1 MSARRPSHLFLPLA
15 CGGALALLAA
25 LWLSPGAPARWRQW
39 QPPAPQMPALD
50 DVQQLMLHFNPQAG
64 AAFPATRERPLLRS
78 NRRPAP
84 AQADKNAQP
93 AQPIDQARLQGLLD
107 GPALA
112 GALIDYAGETR
123 FVRVGESI
131 GGWRLSGVSDAALTL
146 ERDGQQREIELPFL
160 SASDA
165 APASAPPAAR
175 RPPPARAQAGQPAP
189 SPAPVPTPAVSHIT
203 APAASVVPP
212 RPAAPVV
219 PAPAGTPPVSTP
231 PGQGAPKPAASAPAM
246 PRASFGGGSARP

>member
-1 MSARRPSHLFLPLA
+1 MSARRHSSYLFLPLA
-15 CGGALALLAA
+15 CSGVLALLAV
-25 LWLSPGAPARWRQW
+25 LWLLPGTSARWRQW

-50 DVQQLMLHFNPQAG
+50 DVQQLMLHFNPRAG

-84 AQADKNAQP
+84 AQVDKNAQP

-146 ERDGQQREIELPFL
+146 ERDGQRREIELPFL

-165 APASAPPAAR
+165 APAHASPVAR
-175 RPPPARAQAGQPAP
+175 RPSPARAQVGQPAP
-189 SPAPVPTPAVSHIT
+189 PPATMPTPATSQVNAPASLVVPPN
-203 APAASVVPP
+203 PAAS
-212 RPAAPVV
+212 AV
-219 PAPAGTPPVSTP
+219 PAPVSTP
-231 PGQGAPKPAASAPAM
+231 PHQGAARPAASGPAV